1 MTNGLPT
8 SEKIFAEDK
17 TFQKPIFAKFREFL
31 PAGKARPGVPVYPEM
46 SNQLQVAIGD
56 VLTGK
61 ATPEQALDRAKQA
74 VDRAAGR

>member
-1 MTNGLPT
+1 
-8 SEKIFAEDK
+8 
-17 TFQKPIFAKFREFL
+17 
-31 PAGKARPGVPVYPEM
+31 M

-56 VLTGK
+56 VLTGE